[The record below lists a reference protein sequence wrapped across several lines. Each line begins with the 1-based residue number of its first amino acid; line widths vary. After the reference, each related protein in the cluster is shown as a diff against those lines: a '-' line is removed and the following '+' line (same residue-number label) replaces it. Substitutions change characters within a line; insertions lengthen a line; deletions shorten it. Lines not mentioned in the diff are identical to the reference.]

1 MLFQVT
7 AVEFDFDDDY
17 DETEEVDDVDYK
29 QQAIDAVLGEVFE
42 VEDEEELA
50 DVISDQV
57 GWCIKNLIYRRVY
70 A

>member
-7 AVEFDFDDDY
+7 AVEFDFDDDEIEEQSK
-17 DETEEVDDVDYK
+17 DEVNYK
-29 QQAIDAVLGEVFE
+29 QEAIDSVLGEIFE
-42 VEDEEELA
+42 VEHEEQLC